1 MHNAIENPDL
11 VKVVTKENELKTLFV
26 EYVGN
31 KIKPQNNEVTV
42 AMIID
47 VLAEEFPEF
56 LLVVAEE
63 NFIRGYQ
70 QAIVDVNEGNK
81 KSGKK
86 KKKHD

>member
-1 MHNAIENPDL
+1 MQNVIENPDL
-11 VKVVTKENELKTLFV
+11 NKVIAKENKLKTLFV
-26 EYVGN
+26 DYVGN
-31 KIKPQNNEVTV
+31 KLKPVNNEVTV

-70 QAIVDVNEGNK
+70 QAIADVDADANK
-81 KSGKK
+81 KPKK
-86 KKKHD
+86 KKKT